1 MSNFKTGS
9 TVYDR
14 SGRSYEFR
22 AAIDGEAVVHPIF
35 SAEGWEGELVC
46 YPSDQAEIVPL
57 ASLAGKPPTAEIV
70 ADVLRAENELARLRS
85 EIAAATTAARNAE
98 KDNAERLAKLA
109 KYAALS
115 RIEDFLEGRMTHFV
129 MWGGQYSR
137 SIEIKTFD
145 KVMLSKND
153 NGTLDGNVKL
163 LSLFG
168 TCKSYPQHG
177 NNDGNLLWRV
187 NQYRDGSGSWKHA
200 HPCSSKDEALEIAAK
215 WLNNQWEEHRAT
227 EDRAKVAHWLKGSI
241 DSATTLGFAVP
252 EDIAADFA
260 ESKRRAAEVA
270 IEKAQEALNK
280 ALQEQ
285 LQ

>member
-1 MSNFKTGS
+1 MSKFKTGS

-14 SGRSYEFR
+14 NGRSYEFR
-22 AAIDGEAVVHPIF
+22 AAIDSVAVVHPIF
-35 SAEGWEGELVC
+35 SAEGWEGELESF
-46 YPSDQAEIVPL
+46 PSDQAEIVPL
-57 ASLAGKPPTAEIV
+57 ASLASKPPTAEIV
-70 ADVLRAENELARLRS
+70 ADVLRAENELARLRA
-85 EIAAATTAARNAE
+85 EIAEATTAARNAE
-98 KDNAERLAKLA
+98 KDNAERMARLA

-129 MWGGQYSR
+129 MWGQYSR

-145 KVMLSKND
+145 EVMLSKND
-153 NGTLDGNVKL
+153 NGVLDGDVKL

-177 NNDGNLLWRV
+177 NKDADLLWRV
-187 NQYRDGSGSWKHA
+187 NQYRDGSGGWKNA
-200 HPCSSKDEALEIAAK
+200 HPCSSKGEALEIAAK

-227 EDRAKVAHWLKGSI
+227 EDRVKDAHWLKGSI

-260 ESKRRAAEVA
+260 ESKRRAAEMA

-285 LQ
+285 AQ